1 MLKTKTC
8 FFAIFMLVLYLNV
21 LAQPSDST
29 RKPTVFS
36 GSAGITNN
44 GFSIVPTFSLN
55 APAVIALLS
64 LRKNKFSFEPD
75 VRLTFDARKGGML
88 FWFRYRLA
96 EGKKFSLRAGIH
108 PALNFQIRKITENG
122 VTTEITQMRR
132 FIAGELAP
140 NYHITPDWT
149 VGIYYLQGNG
159 LQKDGSQTTHFV
171 TFNTRISNINVG
183 GNFRFMFNPSVYY
196 LNLDGYGG
204 KYFTA
209 TAELSHLK
217 LPFKLQS
224 TINKTFTSDLPGNKD
239 FMWNVT
245 LNYHFSKNFMKVR

>member
-1 MLKTKTC
+1 MLKTKTSFLA
-8 FFAIFMLVLYLNV
+8 FFFLFIFQNV
-21 LAQPSDST
+21 LAQLSDST

-36 GSAGITNN
+36 GSVGVTNN

-55 APAVIALLS
+55 APAVITLLS

-88 FWFRYRLA
+88 FWFRYRLV
-96 EGKKFSLRAGIH
+96 EEKKFSLRAGIH

-132 FIAGELAP
+132 FIAEEIAP
-140 NYHITPDWT
+140 NYHITRDWT

-159 LQKDGSQTTHFV
+159 LQKDGPRSTHYL
-171 TFNTRISNINVG
+171 TFNTVISDIKVG
-183 GNFRFMFNPSVYY
+183 GDFRFMLNPSVFY
-196 LNLDGYGG
+196 LNVDDYEG
-204 KYFTA
+204 KYFSA

-217 LPFKLQS
+217 LPFRLQS
-224 TINKTFTSDLPGNKD
+224 IINKTFTSDLPGNKD
-239 FMWNVT
+239 FLWNMT
-245 LNYHFSKNFMKVR
+245 LNYYFSKKIIKGK